1 MQTERRLK
9 TGKIG
14 AMPLLNKYIDGCDL
28 CGLFDR
34 FVPSPASSKIPTSSV
49 LLFLLRNIMLSS
61 FPLYR
66 LSDWSLEYSPEL
78 LGLTPEQ
85 TGLLNDDRI
94 GRELERFFLA
104 DRSTMATVFAL
115 RIIEFYDIEMNA
127 LHNDSTSISFH
138 GDYNREAKF
147 NKKPAALLHGFSK
160 NHRPD
165 LKQLVF
171 NLVVSDD
178 GAVPIHY
185 RLYDGNVTDDTTHV
199 KTWDSLREIV
209 GHPDFIYVADSKLC
223 TGKNMAHISEQG
235 GRFITVLPQTR
246 KEYKEFV
253 QRVEDNPVR
262 GQALWYRGD
271 NARASD
277 HYRGYESSGFASQEG
292 FRIVWIQSSQ
302 KKTQDA
308 QVRKHRIETV
318 EKKLTELAGK
328 INKYSL
334 KEEKDICAQ
343 AEKILRDNKME
354 DCFSWRVKPYS
365 RSFKKNLK
373 RGRPGPASVQKTVTE
388 TLYKLEWSLDKEAVR
403 KKAHA
408 DGFFPLITN
417 IEDIDMRDILKHYK
431 YQPRLE
437 KRHSH
442 LKSVLEVAP
451 VYLKS
456 PERIEALLFLYYIAL
471 TIYALI
477 ERDMKKAMVMSGL
490 KSIPIYPEKRECK
503 RPSAERLLDKLKN
516 VSRHELWE
524 NDELIQI
531 FHSDLTD
538 LQTNILKLLEVPLEL
553 YGKDNSSRH

>member
-1 MQTERRLK
+1 MQTERRLE
-9 TGKIG
+9 TRQIG
-14 AMPLLNKYIDGCDL
+14 AMPLLNKYIEECDL
-28 CGLFDR
+28 RGIFDR

-66 LSDWSLEYSPEL
+66 LADWARDYSPDL
-78 LGLTPEQ
+78 LGLTSEQ
-85 TGLLNDDRI
+85 TDSLNDDRI

-104 DRSTMATVFAL
+104 DRSTMATVLAL
-115 RIIEFYDIEMNA
+115 RIIKFYAVEINA

-138 GDYNREAKF
+138 GDYNCEAKF
-147 NKKPAALLHGFSK
+147 NKKPAALRRGFSK

-171 NLVVSDD
+171 NLVVSND

-185 RLYDGNVTDDTTHV
+185 MLHDGNVTDDTTHV
-199 KTWDSLREIV
+199 KTWDGLREIV
-209 GHPDFIYVADSKLC
+209 GHPGFIYVADSKLC
-223 TGKNMAHISEQG
+223 TVKNMAHISEQG

-246 KEYKEFV
+246 KEYQEFM
-253 QRVEDNPVR
+253 QWIESNPVR
-262 GQALWYRGD
+262 GEALRYRSD
-271 NARASD
+271 NAKASD
-277 HYRGYESSGFASQEG
+277 HYRGYESPDFISQEG
-292 FRIVWIQSSQ
+292 FRIIWIRSSQ
-302 KKTQDA
+302 KKVRDA
-308 QVRKHRIETV
+308 QTRKHRLETV
-318 EKKLTELAGK
+318 EEKLTELSGK

-354 DCFSWRVKPYS
+354 DCFRCRVKPYS

-373 RGRPGPASVQKTVTE
+373 RGRPGPDSIQKTVTE
-388 TLYKLEWSLDKEAVR
+388 TLYKLEWSMDKETVK

-417 IEDIDMRDILKHYK
+417 IEELDMRTVLKHYK

-451 VYLKS
+451 LYLKS
-456 PERIEALLFLYYIAL
+456 PERIEALLFLYYLAL
-471 TIYALI
+471 AIYALI
-477 ERDMKKAMVMSGL
+477 ERDMKKAMVKSGL

-503 RPSAERLLDKLKN
+503 RPSAERILDQLKN
-516 VSRHELWE
+516 TSMHELWE
-524 NDELIQI
+524 DDELIQI
-531 FHSDLTD
+531 FHSDLSD
-538 LQTNILKLLEVPLEL
+538 LQINILKLLDVSAEH
-553 YGKDNSSRH
+553 YGRE